1 MFLAYEQYGVDF
13 GNGPVT
19 EVFETTLVKLDA
31 SGELVFARGLGPP
44 SDGTAHRLVVT
55 AFALDAAGEIVF
67 TALAPGVIDLGDGF
81 QVGAQG
87 TWAELFARVG
97 PTGEIVAARTIAD
110 TTDIGRAT
118 GMAVTSNGDFII
130 GGYRLVTDPEG
141 LNGGF
146 LARLAPDGTRR
157 WRIDTDRELRL
168 WELEPPYA
176 AIGLGSLAVDGQGRP
191 IVVTTRGA
199 ASYDLDGNQLWHYQ
213 FMGEYTPRPRR
224 VTARGDQVALYGVTS
239 TRFEFAGH
247 VLELDGDEWI
257 LDDGYMIRF
266 TTE

>member
-1 MFLAYEQYGVDF
+1 MTPQGA
-13 GNGPVT
+13 
-19 EVFETTLVKLDA
+19 KLGA
-31 SGELVFARGLGPP
+31 SGELVFARGLGQPI
-44 SDGTAHRLVVT
+44 DGTAHRLVVT

-67 TALAPGVIDLGDGF
+67 TAVAPGVIDLGDGF

-110 TTDIGRAT
+110 TTDVGRAT

-130 GGYRLVTDPEG
+130 GGYSLDTDQE
-141 LNGGF
+141 LWNSGF

-157 WRIDTDRELRL
+157 WRIDTGLELHF
-168 WELEPPYA
+168 WELERPYA
-176 AIGLGSLAVDGQGRP
+176 ASGLGSLAVDGQGRP

-213 FMGEYTPRPRR
+213 FIGEYTPRLRR

-239 TRFEFAGH
+239 TQFEFAGH
-247 VLELDGDEWI
+247 VLEPDGDERI
-257 LDDGYMIRF
+257 RADGYMIRF
-266 TTE
+266 TPE